1 MPLPMHGNCTSD
13 PASSSLQSKVES
25 MPAKT
30 KPTASTA
37 KPLEDRVQVALDEHP
52 NLPKRNL
59 RIEASD
65 GRITLHG
72 TVHSYYQKQMAQEV
86 LRRLEGIQTIDN
98 QLEVSWT

>member
-1 MPLPMHGNCTSD
+1 MPTTSK
-13 PASSSLQSKVES
+13 PI
-25 MPAKT
+25 AK
-30 KPTASTA
+30 TA
-37 KPLEDRVQVALDEHP
+37 KPLEDRAQIALDDHP
-52 NLPKRNL
+52 NVPKRNL